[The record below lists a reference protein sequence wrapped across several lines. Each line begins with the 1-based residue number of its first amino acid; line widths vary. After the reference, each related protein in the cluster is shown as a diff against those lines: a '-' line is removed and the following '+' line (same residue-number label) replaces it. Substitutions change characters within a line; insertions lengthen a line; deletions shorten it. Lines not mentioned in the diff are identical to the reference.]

1 MIRILVFFLVIG
13 LNFSVL
19 AQTDPP
25 KKPVPSQTAPA
36 GAQKKVG
43 ISSASKKGALPVPSA
58 KPTDPKGAA
67 ANPAVP
73 GGKGP
78 HPQGGMPGRTNVR
91 VPKARPSGP
100 IKRPEVRPRNPRFR
114 PPGG

>member
-1 MIRILVFFLVIG
+1 MVIG

-78 HPQGGMPGRTNVR
+78 HPQGGMPGRANVR